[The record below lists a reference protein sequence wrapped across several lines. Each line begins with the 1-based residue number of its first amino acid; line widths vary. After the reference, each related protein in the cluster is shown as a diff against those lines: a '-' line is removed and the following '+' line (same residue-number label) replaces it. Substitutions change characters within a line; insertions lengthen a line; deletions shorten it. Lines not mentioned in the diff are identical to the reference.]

1 MDTSDIKKSLKIML
15 DGQPCVI
22 TDFQF
27 VKPGKGMAFT
37 RAKLKNML
45 NGQAFEHTWKSG
57 ETLDPADVEE
67 RDLQYIYP
75 EATDFVFM
83 DAGSGEQ
90 VSVSG
95 DKVGADSRWLSDG
108 MRVGVTLFNGIAIGV
123 SLPNPVVLQIVSI
136 EPTDESQ
143 PTNPA
148 TVSTGAVVAVP
159 KQLKVDDWIKIDTAT
174 GTYLERVTKR

>member
-1 MDTSDIKKSLKIML
+1 
-15 DGQPCVI
+15 
-22 TDFQF
+22 
-27 VKPGKGMAFT
+27 
-37 RAKLKNML
+37 
-45 NGQAFEHTWKSG
+45 
-57 ETLDPADVEE
+57 
-67 RDLQYIYP
+67 
-75 EATDFVFM
+75 
-83 DAGSGEQ
+83 
-90 VSVSG
+90 
-95 DKVGADSRWLSDG
+95 